1 VAKKDSK
8 QAEKKDQ
15 VGQKKVDQKA
25 GKQAASK
32 QPASKQSAGKRPAEL
47 ESTDGF
53 SANAFAQGTREE
65 LAKVIWPTRQQ
76 LISESAA
83 VILMVS
89 LSATIIY
96 FVDKLFGWGSRLIF

>member
-1 VAKKDSK
+1 MAKKDSK

-32 QPASKQSAGKRPAEL
+32 QPASKRPAEL

>member
-1 VAKKDSK
+1 MAKKDTK
-8 QAEKKDQ
+8 QVDKREKVAKERT
-15 VGQKKVDQKA
+15 GKKN
-25 GKQAASK
+25 
-32 QPASKQSAGKRPAEL
+32 AEL
-47 ESTDGF
+47 ETTDGF

-65 LAKVIWPTRQQ
+65 LAKVMWPSRQQ

-96 FVDKLFGWGSRLIF
+96 FVDKLFGWASRLIF

>member
-1 VAKKDSK
+1 MAKKEAK
-8 QAEKKDQ
+8 P
-15 VGQKKVDQKA
+15 VDKA
-25 GKQAASK
+25 GNAKKKADASA
-32 QPASKQSAGKRPAEL
+32 PDSFSAGE
-47 ESTDGF
+47 
-53 SANAFAQGTREE
+53 FAQGTREE

-96 FVDKLFGWGSRLIF
+96 FVDKLFGWASRQVF

>member
-1 VAKKDSK
+1 MAKKDSK
-8 QAEKKDQ
+8 QAEEK

-25 GKQAASK
+25 GKQAANKRSAE
-32 QPASKQSAGKRPAEL
+32 PA
-47 ESTDGF
+47 STDGF

-65 LAKVIWPTRQQ
+65 LTKVIWPTRQQ

-96 FVDKLFGWGSRLIF
+96 FVDKLFGWASRLIF